1 MNAVLEDP
9 KKIVDVEAEFYKQ
22 KFYFSYSSLNKL
34 LWSPGAFYTMYVL
47 GQKEERTDAHLV
59 QGKIIHGLMLEEDK
73 FKDQFIV
80 SPANLPKDNYKLIAD
95 RVFYHHQQMCMDNVD
110 AFLDGKLSDYPD
122 EIITILQEIN
132 LHQSLKTDQQRID
145 KMCTPEAMN
154 YFDFLKAKGNKTLI
168 DQESYAFC
176 KAAVDIVKEHPV
188 IRDLLG
194 MDVSDFDNAE
204 VYNEEFMTVEL
215 SKYPFGL
222 KGFIDNIKVD
232 HDKGHI
238 YVNDLK
244 TSGKELKDFEESIEY
259 FSYWLQAVIYLTM
272 VSHRYQDL
280 LEKGYELKFHFIV
293 IDRNF
298 QSYAFPVTEKTL
310 IKWQNRAVDILNIAE
325 YHYTQRRY
333 ELPYHFDKGLI
344 TL

>member
-1 MNAVLEDP
+1 MNLTLEDP
-9 KKIVDVEAEFYKQ
+9 IKITDAETEFYNK

-34 LWSPGAFYTMYVL
+34 LWSPAAFYTMYVL
-47 GQKEERTDAHLV
+47 GQREEKTDAHLV

-73 FKDQFIV
+73 FNDLFIV
-80 SPANLPKDNYKLIAD
+80 SPANLPKDNFRLVTD
-95 RVFYHHQQMCMDNVD
+95 RVFNYHSDLCMDNDD
-110 AFLDGKLSDYPD
+110 AFLAGKLIDYPD
-122 EIITILQEIN
+122 QIIEILKEIN

-145 KMCTPEAMN
+145 KMVTPETIN

-176 KAAVDIVKEHPV
+176 KAAVDIIKEQPV

-194 MDVSDFDNAE
+194 MDVTDFDNAE
-204 VYNEEFMTVEL
+204 VLNEEFMSVEL
-215 SKYPFGL
+215 NRYPFGL
-222 KGFIDNIKVD
+222 KGFVDNIKID
-232 HDKGHI
+232 HDKRII

-272 VSHRYQDL
+272 VSHRFQAL
-280 LEKGYELKFHFIV
+280 LENGYELKFHFIV

-298 QSYAFPVTEKTL
+298 HTYAFPVSEKSL

-325 YHYTQRRY
+325 YHYTERRF
-333 ELPYHFDKGLI
+333 ELPYQFDKGLV

>member
-1 MNAVLEDP
+1 MNLTIDDP
-9 KKIVDVEAEFYKQ
+9 KKVIDAEQAFYNQ

-47 GQKEERTDAHLV
+47 GQKEEKTDAHLI

-73 FKDQFIV
+73 FADQFIV
-80 SPANLPKDNYKLIAD
+80 SPANLPKDNAKLITD
-95 RVFYHHQQMCMDNVD
+95 KVFWFHSDMTSGDTD
-110 AFLDGKLSDYPD
+110 AFLNGKMSDYP
-122 EIITILQEIN
+122 ETILGILKEIN
-132 LHQSLKTDQQRID
+132 LHQALKTDQQRID
-145 KMCTPEAMN
+145 KMCTPETEN

-168 DQESYAFC
+168 DQESYNFC
-176 KAAVDIVKEHPV
+176 KAAVDIIKEHPTV
-188 IRDLLG
+188 RDLLG
-194 MDVSDFDNAE
+194 LDISDFDNVE
-204 VYNEEFMTVEL
+204 VLNEEFMSVEL
-215 SKYPFGL
+215 NKYPFGL
-222 KGFIDNIKVD
+222 KGFIDNVKID
-232 HDKGHI
+232 HDKRYI

-280 LEKGYELKFHFIV
+280 LESGYELKFHFIV

-298 QSYAFPVTEKTL
+298 QCYSFPVSEKTL

-325 YHYTQRRY
+325 YHYTTRRY